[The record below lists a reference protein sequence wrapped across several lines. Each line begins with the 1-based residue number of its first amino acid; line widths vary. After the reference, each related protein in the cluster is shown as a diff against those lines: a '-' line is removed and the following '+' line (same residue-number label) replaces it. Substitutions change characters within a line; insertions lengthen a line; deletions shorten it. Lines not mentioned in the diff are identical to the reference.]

1 MPATVR
7 NTTACNCLGI
17 ANQPRI
23 GTGDDADAQQAM
35 HSTAAAAS
43 STPPEHAGCQNMT
56 TFPKAVHD
64 VFGWDDLLSP
74 AEVQLRYKVRAF
86 MVCV

>member
-1 MPATVR
+1 MSET
-7 NTTACNCLGI
+7 G
-17 ANQPRI
+17 
-23 GTGDDADAQQAM
+23 GDDADAQQAM
-35 HSTAAAAS
+35 QPTAAAF

-86 MVCV
+86 MVGLLASVHLAHDSNTHIP